1 MKQCYYH
8 TLDLKMYKLMS
19 LEITIFRTFK
29 YEYED
34 IRTLG
39 HNHRC
44 DGQAEQLRSAKQRM

>member
-1 MKQCYYH
+1 
-8 TLDLKMYKLMS
+8 MYKLMS